1 MFTIDLLKGQGI
13 PKKSRPE
20 GVAVAVMTFAVP
32 IVIAIVMFGCFLH
45 TRVVMSI
52 QKQGMAGYEKKIQ
65 ELSQAVELQNA
76 FEARKSVINSCL
88 SEVSSSIGRHSQWS
102 PVLLM
107 LVKNMPDSVLLTALE
122 LKTRSVKKKVPQKGD
137 PKQMVDV
144 AVPSRT
150 LKMNVSG
157 NPRDNHDKAVRDFA
171 DRLRF
176 SNLLGPR
183 LEEIRVS
190 QEGGKLQGED
200 VVSYGIDCL
209 FKLGL

>member
-1 MFTIDLLKGQGI
+1 M
-13 PKKSRPE
+13 
-20 GVAVAVMTFAVP
+20 
-32 IVIAIVMFGCFLH
+32 
-45 TRVVMSI
+45 
-52 QKQGMAGYEKKIQ
+52 
-65 ELSQAVELQNA
+65 
-76 FEARKSVINSCL
+76 
-88 SEVSSSIGRHSQWS
+88 
-102 PVLLM
+102 
-107 LVKNMPDSVLLTALE
+107 LTALE

-137 PKQMVDV
+137 SKQMVDV

-157 NPRDNHDKAVRDFA
+157 NSRDNHDKAVRDFA
-171 DRLRF
+171 DHLRF

-190 QEGGKLQGED
+190 QEGGKLRGED